1 MSAASRSRING
12 RPRLRPT
19 YSNVVATLALFAAL
33 GGSSYAAVS
42 ITGKQV
48 RDGSLSGRD
57 VHNASL
63 TTQDVHDQSL
73 LARDFRS
80 GELPPGPQGPA
91 GEQGPAGQQ
100 GPKGDPGPKGEPG
113 SPGSARAFGRFDDP
127 EAGIEFTKNLS
138 IGGGADGIYC
148 VVPDPGSGIEPA
160 DTAAVVSTG
169 GDRAFATVTTSTP
182 DCQGWEVRTY
192 TFNTPAGEPS
202 PENAGTGFSIVVP

>member
-1 MSAASRSRING
+1 MNRTR
-12 RPRLRPT
+12 RLRPT

-63 TTQDVHDQSL
+63 TGQDVRDQSL
-73 LARDFRS
+73 LARDF
-80 GELPPGPQGPA
+80 GPGQLPAGPRGPA

-138 IGGGADGIYC
+138 IGSGADGIYC
-148 VVPDPGSGIEPA
+148 VVPEPGSGIEPA
-160 DTAAVVSTG
+160 SSAAVVSTG
-169 GDRAFATVTTSTP
+169 ADRAFATVRASSP

-202 PENAGTGFSIVVP
+202 PANAGLGFSIVVP